1 MGFAIR
7 LWELWFQRS
16 REEEEEE
23 EEEEEGGVNIRKL
36 RIDLI
41 PHFRWT
47 TSHFR
52 YFGSRFRVRQ
62 NRHPLLLRRL
72 VLLLLPPPPP
82 S

>member
-1 MGFAIR
+1 MMHGPHMGFAIR
-7 LWELWFQRS
+7 LWELWFRRS
-16 REEEEEE
+16 GEE

-72 VLLLLPPPPP
+72 LLLLLQPP
-82 S
+82 

>member
-1 MGFAIR
+1 MIHDPHMGFAIR
-7 LWELWFQRS
+7 LWELWFRRS
-16 REEEEEE
+16 GEEEK

-41 PHFRWT
+41 PHFRWM

-62 NRHPLLLRRL
+62 NRHPLLL
-72 VLLLLPPPPP
+72 LLLLLLQPP
-82 S
+82 

>member
-1 MGFAIR
+1 MGFAMR

-16 REEEEEE
+16 REE

-41 PHFRWT
+41 PHFPST

-52 YFGSRFRVRQ
+52 YFGSRFPVRQ

-72 VLLLLPPPPP
+72 VLLLLLLLPP
-82 S
+82 